1 MHVEGR
7 RIARVVLLSAAA
19 GLALSDGDLDAAVDF
34 GTQADAEASELGV
47 EREAPLIRAVLAR
60 ARLGQGDTGAAAV
73 QALAAFDAAEA
84 TAVSFPVAICL
95 ETASLVASAAGT
107 ATDTDLAGLLATAA
121 RLRERGNRLPSP
133 SLSGAIDAVRASVS
147 EGSPLDLDD
156 AVRLA
161 RNMLSK
167 VAVPV

>member
-1 MHVEGR
+1 
-7 RIARVVLLSAAA
+7 
-19 GLALSDGDLDAAVDF
+19 
-34 GTQADAEASELGV
+34 
-47 EREAPLIRAVLAR
+47 
-60 ARLGQGDTGAAAV
+60 
-73 QALAAFDAAEA
+73 
-84 TAVSFPVAICL
+84 
-95 ETASLVASAAGT
+95 
-107 ATDTDLAGLLATAA
+107 LLATAA

-133 SLSGAIDAVRASVS
+133 SLSGAIDAVRASVG